1 MKHLPA
7 TSPTGVDD
15 AQLEAALSRVEHQLA
30 ALGQALKQQDVGA
43 TETAAGALHQALAQ
57 AVEHFRRAA
66 RRGGLSPKLRRRLAL
81 AGGQV
86 AAQREAVARATS
98 GLDRALEVLLPDV
111 AASRQAGV
119 YGASGARSGLNS
131 SGLAQ
136 A

>member
-1 MKHLPA
+1 MNHLPA
-7 TSPTGVDD
+7 TPPSGVDD
-15 AQLEAALSRVEHQLA
+15 AQLEAALGRVEHQLA
-30 ALGQALKQQDVGA
+30 ALGQALKQQDIGA

-66 RRGGLSPKLRRRLAL
+66 CKGGLSPNLRRRLAV

-86 AAQREAVARATS
+86 AAQREAVARASS

-119 YGASGARSGLNS
+119 YGATGVRSGLS
-131 SGLAQ
+131 SGGYAQ